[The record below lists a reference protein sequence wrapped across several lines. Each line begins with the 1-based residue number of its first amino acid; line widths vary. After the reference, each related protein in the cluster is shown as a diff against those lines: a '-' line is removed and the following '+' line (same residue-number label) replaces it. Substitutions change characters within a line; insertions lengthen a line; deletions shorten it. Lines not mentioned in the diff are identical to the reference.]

1 LTNRVELSR
10 SSLSWFN
17 HSNCEVSVFILSYFK
32 SNLLHNIFE
41 SLGNQQVLLT
51 WGVSAELL
59 LRGPRWQPLWKRR
72 SPYNPGPT
80 IGQSR
85 GSAVVKAEAKIWV
98 DKVEHAWKRYRTI
111 IYAIQQ
117 QILKSMLAVTT
128 LKDTII
134 FFNIKIF
141 YSRVSPEMSID
152 FEIRVKLRTHTTVD
166 KNAIC

>member
-1 LTNRVELSR
+1 MPFWSASCTIRTMRPVENERPKRGKARRVSTRQHWGEGMHDGPHPSDLSKLSSLMSWPLSSRLLTNIVELSR

-32 SNLLHNIFE
+32 SDLLHNIFE
-41 SLGNQQVLLT
+41 SLGNEQVLLT

-85 GSAVVKAEAKIWV
+85 GSAVGKAQAKIWD
-98 DKVEHAWKRYRTI
+98 DKV
-111 IYAIQQ
+111 
-117 QILKSMLAVTT
+117 
-128 LKDTII
+128 
-134 FFNIKIF
+134 
-141 YSRVSPEMSID
+141 
-152 FEIRVKLRTHTTVD
+152 
-166 KNAIC
+166 